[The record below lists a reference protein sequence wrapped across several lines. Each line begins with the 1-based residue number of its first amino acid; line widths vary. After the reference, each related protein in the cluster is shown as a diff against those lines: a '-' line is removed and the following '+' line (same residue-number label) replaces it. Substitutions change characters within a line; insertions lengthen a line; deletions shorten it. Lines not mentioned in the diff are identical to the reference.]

1 LPSRRG
7 NRQATSQ
14 SIKLAD
20 LQMKSVEFFYTTPQT
35 HMDSDQPSAGFS
47 ISNLLGFDRRSESH
61 NNNQQQNL
69 SEKTG

>member
-1 LPSRRG
+1 MHRG
-7 NRQATSQ
+7 NREATSQ

-20 LQMKSVEFFYTTPQT
+20 LQIITVELSYPIPRT
-35 HMDSDQPSAGFS
+35 HMNSDQPSAGFS